1 MPLDDSIKVRLTKEE
16 ADYIRNDEESIS
28 EILRQ
33 ALQLYFENRCDQDAK
48 LKRGNWSE

>member
-33 ALQLYFENRCDQDAK
+33 ALQLYFTEMADRAVK
-48 LKRGNWSE
+48 LGGHNDHI